1 MDTALREEATVLLG
15 RMPFS
20 VEMPAGTGKTQ
31 LIAAMAGVAAHGGS
45 ASLILTHTN
54 AGVAALRK
62 RLKDFGVPQRMVHV
76 DTIASWAFEL
86 VRHYPDLAG
95 IKIAAVPDWSQTSE
109 YVSGAVNVAQARA
122 INRMHSASF
131 AYLFVD
137 EYQDCNLT
145 QHDLILE
152 IAAAI
157 PLAAVFGDRLQ
168 GIFDFKNETLV
179 DWDEHVFP
187 SYPLL
192 DRDHTAW
199 RWAGHN
205 AELGQWL
212 LDLRP
217 QLVSG
222 ATLDLSQVSVP
233 GLAWQAASHKALA
246 DAAFRVKTYDE
257 SVLILNQWR
266 PDNATTAGRLGGTY
280 AVMEDLN
287 GRFMHDSLAALESSD
302 LDLYA
307 LWLAHFAK
315 NCFSGFGE
323 INQPILRRLQRGE
336 GFQGLSRPGL
346 EATLTALESLG
357 MEPSLR
363 NVVVAMRAIESAREG
378 RLYCVEA
385 WRDTLAAIEA
395 VVLNPGETMRA
406 HLSMIRD
413 RLRYTGRR
421 RQQRIV
427 SRTLLVK
434 GLEYDHAILCDADNI
449 GSVRNFYVAITRP
462 RKSLTILSRTPFIR
476 LR

>member
-1 MDTALREEATVLLG
+1 MDAALRNEATLLLR

-31 LIAAMAGVAAHGGS
+31 LIAAMAGVAAHDGS

-95 IKIAAVPDWSQTSE
+95 IKIAPVPDWTQTPE
-109 YVSGAVNVAQARA
+109 YVSGAANVAQARA

-137 EYQDCNLT
+137 EYQDCNLN

-152 IAAAI
+152 IASAI

-168 GIFDFKNETLV
+168 GIFDFAGETLV

-192 DRDHTAW
+192 DREHTAW

-212 LDLRP
+212 LDVRS

-222 ATLDLSQVSVP
+222 ATLDLSQTSVP
-233 GLAWQAASHKALA
+233 GLQWLASSHQAVA
-246 DAAFRVKTYDE
+246 DAAYGFTTFEE

-266 PDNATTAGRLGGTY
+266 SDNASTAGRLGGTY

-287 GRFMHDSLAALESSD
+287 GRFMHESLATLESSD
-302 LDLYA
+302 PDGYA
-307 LWLAHFAK
+307 LWLAYFAK
-315 NCFSGFGE
+315 SCFSGFGE

-336 GFQGLSRPGL
+336 GLEGLSRRGL
-346 EATLTALESLG
+346 ESTLAALEALATK
-357 MEPSLR
+357 PSLR
-363 NVVVAMRAIESAREG
+363 NLVTAMRAIESAREG
-378 RLYCVEA
+378 RLYCIEA

-395 VVLNPGETMRA
+395 VVLNPGENMRA
-406 HLSMIRD
+406 NLSMIRD

-462 RKSLTILSRTPFIR
+462 RKTLTILSRSPTIR

>member
-1 MDTALREEATVLLG
+1 MDAALRDEATLLLR

-31 LIAAMAGVAAHGGS
+31 LIAAMAGVAARGGS

-62 RLKDFGVPQRMVHV
+62 RLKDFAVPQRMVHV

-95 IKIAAVPDWSQTSE
+95 IQIAPVPDWSQTPE
-109 YVSGAVNVAQARA
+109 YVRGAVNVAQARA
-122 INRMHSASF
+122 IKRMHSASF
-131 AYLFVD
+131 TYLFVD
-137 EYQDCNLT
+137 EYQDCNLN

-168 GIFDFKNETLV
+168 GIFDFSGETLV
-179 DWDEHVFP
+179 DWDQHVFP

-192 DRDHTAW
+192 DREHAPW
-199 RWAGHN
+199 RWVGHN

-233 GLAWQAASHKALA
+233 GFEWQPASHQAVA
-246 DAAFRVKTYDE
+246 DAASRFKTFEE

-266 PDNATTAGRLGGTY
+266 SDNARTAGRLGGTY

-287 GRFMHDSLAALESSD
+287 GRFMHENLATLESSD
-302 LDLYA
+302 PDGYA
-307 LWLAHFAK
+307 LWLALFAK
-315 NCFSGFGE
+315 SCFSGFGE
-323 INQPILRRLQRGE
+323 INQPILRRLRRGE
-336 GFQGLSRPGL
+336 GFEGLSRPGL
-346 EATLTALESLG
+346 ETTLAALEGLG
-357 MEPSLR
+357 TDPSLR
-363 NVVVAMRAIESAREG
+363 NLVAAMRAIESAREG
-378 RLYCVEA
+378 RLYCIEA

-395 VVLNPGETMRA
+395 VVRNPGESMRVN
-406 HLSMIRD
+406 LSMIRD

-434 GLEYDHAILCDADNI
+434 GLEYDHAILCDADSI

-462 RKSLTILSRTPFIR
+462 RKSLTILSRSSVIR
-476 LR
+476 MR